1 MALPITYA
9 SGSFR
14 CYTDSWF
21 SDLFSEAVM
30 LLLISSN
37 PDRVRRRERPAFT
50 LLELLVV
57 LAIVGAL
64 LALLLPAV
72 QKARAACQSNLRQIG
87 LALHSF
93 HDIYGFLPPGLA
105 TEGDKQDCYHTGF
118 TYLLPF
124 LEQGNTYRLYHM
136 DKPWYDADNYT
147 AVEQQVPI
155 FYCPSNRT
163 RGVLDL
169 TPYVEQWGAP
179 LPPYVGACD
188 YVLCKGANACLW
200 TDTSG
205 IPPQAKGLFNEV
217 QFGPIVSP
225 RGGGSGIPIP
235 QQTVRFTGIT
245 DGLSSTIAVG
255 EAAGGNPY
263 YVVADINNLSQ
274 PVVEPFINGPA
285 QMEQAWAAASMGDYQ
300 HPWYASIL
308 GVTAQI
314 GFGPD
319 PMDEPMNR
327 RPGMPT
333 LLGNDPTG
341 ANTTGLDRVSGFRS
355 MHLVG
360 CHFLF
365 ADGSVHFLPQAIDP
379 VLYRALSTY
388 AGGEIVSDGDF

>member
-1 MALPITYA
+1 MVPP
-9 SGSFR
+9 
-14 CYTDSWF
+14 
-21 SDLFSEAVM
+21 
-30 LLLISSN
+30 N
-37 PDRVRRRERPAFT
+37 PLVSARPLRRARAGFT

-57 LAIVGAL
+57 IAIVGIF

-72 QKARAACQSNLRQIG
+72 QKARAAAGRAACQSNLRQIG

-118 TYLLPF
+118 TYLLPY
-124 LEQGNTYRLYHM
+124 LEQENTYQLYQM
-136 DKPWYDADNYT
+136 AKQWYDAANYT
-147 AVEQQVPI
+147 AVGQQVPV

-169 TPYVEQWGAP
+169 TPFIQQWGASM
-179 LPPYVGACD
+179 PPYVGSCD

-200 TDTSG
+200 TDTSA
-205 IPPQAKGLFNEV
+205 IPPQAKGLFNES
-217 QFGPIVSP
+217 QFRSIASP
-225 RGGGSGIPIP
+225 CGGGPGVPIP
-235 QQTVRFTGIT
+235 QQAVRFTNIT

-263 YVVADINNLSQ
+263 YVIADLNNLSQ
-274 PVVEPFINGPA
+274 PAVDPFLGGPA
-285 QMEQAWAAASMGDYQ
+285 TMEQAWAAASVGDSQ
-300 HPWYASIL
+300 HPWYAGIL

-314 GFGPD
+314 GFGPN

-341 ANTTGLDRVSGFRS
+341 SNATGLDRVSGFRS

-360 CHFLF
+360 CNFLF

-379 VLYRALSTY
+379 TLYRALSTY
-388 AGGEIVSDGDF
+388 AGGEVVSGADF

>member
-1 MALPITYA
+1 MQT
-9 SGSFR
+9 SFYSLYLCQSLVCSVYLYIYR
-14 CYTDSWF
+14 SR
-21 SDLFSEAVM
+21 SLFSEPSMILFVAPV
-30 LLLISSN
+30 SARAW
-37 PDRVRRRERPAFT
+37 PKTRTAFT

-57 LAIVGAL
+57 LAVLGVL

-72 QKARAACQSNLRQIG
+72 QKAREAAGRTACRSNLRQIG

-93 HDIYGFLPPGLA
+93 HDVYGFLPPGLV
-105 TEGDKQDCYHTGF
+105 TDGSSQDGYHTGF

-124 LEQGNTYRLYHM
+124 LEQDNTYRLYQIN
-136 DKPWYDADNYT
+136 KQWYDTANYT

-163 RGVLDL
+163 SGVIDL
-169 TPYVEQWGAP
+169 TPYVQQWDAP

-274 PVVEPFINGPA
+274 PVVEPFVNGPA

-327 RPGMPT
+327 RP
-333 LLGNDPTG
+333 
-341 ANTTGLDRVSGFRS
+341 
-355 MHLVG
+355 
-360 CHFLF
+360 
-365 ADGSVHFLPQAIDP
+365 
-379 VLYRALSTY
+379 
-388 AGGEIVSDGDF
+388 